1 MAGCAWELGTEGFKV
16 TQDLPLSLLVFFFP
30 PVLKMNCRMRRRLLL
45 VIISVCL
52 YLMEKEAEFQIMEIK
67 LELEF

>member
-1 MAGCAWELGTEGFKV
+1 
-16 TQDLPLSLLVFFFP
+16 
-30 PVLKMNCRMRRRLLL
+30 MNCRMRRRLLL

-52 YLMEKEAEFQIMEIK
+52 YLMGKEAEFQIMEIK